1 MKCECGGEF
10 KITGDISDD
19 KDICPHIVIRCV
31 ECEKAH
37 NIFYFKDL
45 AEEMEAKAEKAEA
58 LNFEL
63 YFAFSFCCK
72 FREEF
77 RCGDRKHIVCRNDE
91 NKSQCRDCYEETCPI
106 VAKAKEG

>member
-1 MKCECGGEF
+1 MNCECGGDF

-58 LNFEL
+58 EL
-63 YFAFSFCCK
+63 AELK
-72 FREEF
+72 EVNAKQEEEIE
-77 RCGDRKHIVCRNDE
+77 RLTEMIEK
-91 NKSQCRDCYEETCPI
+91 
-106 VAKAKEG
+106 